1 MEGLRLPLFIAL
13 LFVSYQMWIA
23 WQEDYGP
30 NGRFNPQRQAA
41 AGTAVEMPA
50 TAGTSAAG
58 PAAARSGD
66 LPEQHSGSAGEP
78 SPASASVSAAPIVRV
93 ETPVVVAEI
102 DTAGGTL
109 RSLRLKRYP
118 VSVDKPN
125 QPLQLLHDGEGGRY
139 VAQSGLLSR
148 NGGPDHF
155 AVYRAE
161 VGEYRLAEGQDRLEV
176 PLTWTGADGLTVRK
190 LFRFSRDGYVVDVE
204 HRLTNGGAQPWRGSV
219 YRQLERSK
227 PEEKGNAMIYTF
239 TGAATYTPD
248 EKFKKIAFDDLD
260 KKPVKQDSR
269 GGWIAMLQHYF
280 VSAWVN
286 EQEAVHS
293 YQAKRLQSGRY
304 AITAVAPEVIVPAG
318 GEQQFLS
325 RLYAGPKLQDQME
338 AVAKGLDLTVD
349 YGWLTVI
356 AQPLFW
362 LLKFMHDISGNWG
375 VAIILLVVLI
385 KAAFF
390 KPSETSYRSMAQMKK
405 MQPRV
410 EQLKARYGEDKQKL
424 NQAMMDLYRSEKI
437 NPMSGCLPILIQ
449 MPVFIALYWVLLE
462 SVELRQ
468 APFALWIKDLAVE
481 DPFYVLPLLMGVTMV
496 VQQRLN
502 PAPADPVQAKVMNM
516 LPFIFTAMFLFFPSG
531 LVLYWFV
538 NNLLSI
544 AQQWVI
550 TRRIE
555 GGAKA

>member
-13 LFVSYQMWIA
+13 LFVSYQLWIA

-30 NGRFNPQRQAA
+30 NGRFNSQRQATASGVAEAPPPGAAQPA
-41 AGTAVEMPA
+41 AGDLPDLPSSRASGEPEA
-50 TAGTSAAG
+50 
-58 PAAARSGD
+58 PAAA
-66 LPEQHSGSAGEP
+66 P
-78 SPASASVSAAPIVRV
+78 VSQIVRV
-93 ETPVVVAEI
+93 STSAVEAEI

-109 RSLRLKRYP
+109 RSLKLKRYP
-118 VSVDKPN
+118 VSVDKPDE
-125 QPLQLLHDGEGGRY
+125 PLNLLHDDAQGRY
-139 VAQSGLLSR
+139 VAQSGLLSHQ
-148 NGGPDHF
+148 GGPDHF

-161 VGEYRLAEGQDRLEV
+161 AGEYHMAEGQDSLVV
-176 PLTWTGADGLTVRK
+176 PLSWTGADGLTVHK
-190 LFRFSRDGYVVDVE
+190 LFRFSRGGYVVEVE
-204 HRLTNGGAQPWRGSV
+204 HRLKNGAAQPWRGSL

-227 PEEKGNAMIYTF
+227 PRDKGNALVYTF

-248 EKFKKIAFDDLD
+248 EKFKKITFDDLD
-260 KKPVKQDSR
+260 KKPVKQESR

-280 VSAWVN
+280 VSAWVT
-286 EQEAVHS
+286 EPEEVHS

-304 AITAVAPEVIVPAG
+304 VITVVAPEVIVPAG
-318 GEQQFLS
+318 GEQVFMS
-325 RLYAGPKLQDQME
+325 RLYAGPKLQDQLE

-362 LLKFMHDISGNWG
+362 LLKLMHDISGNWG
-375 VAIILLVVLI
+375 IAIILLVVLI
-385 KAAFF
+385 KLAFF

-405 MQPRV
+405 LQPRV

-424 NQAMMDLYRSEKI
+424 NQAMMDLYRGEKI

-481 DPFYVLPLLMGVTMV
+481 DPFYVLPLIMGVTMV

-502 PAPADPVQAKVMNM
+502 PAPADPVQAKVMSL

-531 LVLYWFV
+531 LVLYWVV

-555 GGAKA
+555 GGGKAAAGA